1 MFDHS
6 GFIGDILGIVIS
18 LLNVFMYVILIRV
31 VISWFSPDPYNPIVQ
46 ILRGVTDPV
55 LDAFRRFVPRLL
67 TSTGWDFTPL
77 FLILLLQIV
86 ISLLSHI
93 HV

>member
-1 MFDHS
+1 LFDHS

-18 LLNVFMYVILIRV
+18 LLQVFMYVIFARV
-31 VISWFSPDPYNPIVQ
+31 IISWFSPDPYNPIVQ
-46 ILRGVTDPV
+46 LLRGVTDPA
-55 LDAFRRFVPRLL
+55 LGAFRRFMPRLL
-67 TSTGWDFTPL
+67 SSTGWDFTPL